1 MGLYLSP
8 WDIHDESYGYYD
20 ENHKPTDKEHDH
32 LDYNEY
38 YDNQLKEILG
48 NEKYGNKG
56 HFVEVWMDGAKG
68 NGANAQEYDFKRWF
82 NTIQENEGIKAG
94 YDADCMLFGAE
105 AYTTVRWIGN
115 ELGIAGKD
123 TWSKSTVDKEKNT
136 INSNKQGN
144 ATVGFED
151 GTSGPFRKQMLVLLL
166 VGSGE
171 QQRIHQRQWT
181 N

>member
-1 MGLYLSP
+1 
-8 WDIHDESYGYYD
+8 
-20 ENHKPTDKEHDH
+20 
-32 LDYNEY
+32 
-38 YDNQLKEILG
+38 
-48 NEKYGNKG
+48 
-56 HFVEVWMDGAKG
+56 MDGAKG

-136 INSNKQGN
+136 INSNKQEMRQL
-144 ATVGFED
+144 VLKME
-151 GTSGPFRKQMLVLLL
+151 TSGPFRKQMLVLLL

>member
-1 MGLYLSP
+1 MTKWFEAIRKVQGDYCQSSSA
-8 WDIHDESYGYYD
+8 E
-20 ENHKPTDKEHDH
+20 PT
-32 LDYNEY
+32 N
-38 YDNQLKEILG
+38 
-48 NEKYGNKG
+48 
-56 HFVEVWMDGAKG
+56 
-68 NGANAQEYDFKRWF
+68 
-82 NTIQENEGIKAG
+82 
-94 YDADCMLFGAE
+94 
-105 AYTTVRWIGN
+105 VRWIGN